1 MTGFADGVVP
11 PLDDPDDDVLLPAV
25 VEEPELELDDPLDP
39 EEEPLDP
46 EEGLLDPEEELLP
59 LVELPELAVDVL
71 DDPAFFLAE
80 VFDFELLLPV
90 AAPPWPLPPEPLLPP
105 CEPDAPPAEP

>member
-1 MTGFADGVVP
+1 MTGFAAAVVP
-11 PLDDPDDDVLLPAV
+11 LLDDPDDDVLLPAV
-25 VEEPELELDDPLDP
+25 VEEPELDDPLDP

-46 EEGLLDPEEELLP
+46 EEELLDPEEAPLL

-90 AAPPWPLPPEPLLPP
+90 AAPPWPLPPEPPLPP
-105 CEPDAPPAEP
+105 CEPDASPAEP